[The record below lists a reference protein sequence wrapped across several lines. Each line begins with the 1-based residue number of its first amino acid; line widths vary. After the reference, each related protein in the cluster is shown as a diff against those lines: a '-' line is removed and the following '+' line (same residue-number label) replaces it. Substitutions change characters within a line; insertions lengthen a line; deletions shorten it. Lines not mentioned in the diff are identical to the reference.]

1 MPNSAVVRARID
13 EKIKQEAA
21 DVLANMGLTVS
32 DAVRMTLTAIAR
44 DKALP
49 FELRIPNQETLDAM
63 AELENGGGKSF
74 KNAEELFKDLG
85 I

>member
-21 DVLANMGLTVS
+21 GVLAGMGLTVS

-63 AELENGGGKSF
+63 RELENGGGKAF
-74 KNAEELFKDLG
+74 KNADDLFKDLG

>member
-63 AELENGGGKSF
+63 QELENGGGKAF
-74 KNAEELFKDLG
+74 KNADDLFKDLG